1 MGALPRCPRHG
12 EARDYSSP
20 DLSVV
25 TLFAMLTDD
34 RARTKAGGGE
44 LVLVEVEL
52 GTFATMIDAS
62 QERVASAL
70 LAERPEHGRP

>member
-1 MGALPRCPRHG
+1 
-12 EARDYSSP
+12 
-20 DLSVV
+20 
-25 TLFAMLTDD
+25 MLTDD